1 MEQKYKQKNAYLQVY
16 FAPVCLIL
24 IALQSPPHTG
34 ENKGHGKNKDRRY
47 MYRITF
53 VLKGLSRPLY

>member
-34 ENKGHGKNKDRRY
+34 ENKGHGKNKDRREEH
-47 MYRITF
+47 
-53 VLKGLSRPLY
+53 V